1 MDTSQGKPPVR
12 LTKEEA
18 MRRERSDASGDV
30 PQDDRSDADM
40 PVCKFRAV
48 VVRAGDVE
56 HAVVRYDK
64 HDDLLY
70 RGEVQLYRHG
80 ISTLA

>member
-1 MDTSQGKPPVR
+1 MR

-18 MRRERSDASGDV
+18 QRRERSEANGEV

-48 VVRAGDVE
+48 VVRAADVE

-70 RGEVQLYRHG
+70 RGEVLQYRHG
-80 ISTLA
+80 ISTLL